1 MIRKPTRETDDGC
14 DFFRE
19 GRKAPLTRMPSLER
33 FDSQP
38 LRSLGPKDLTALPRF
53 SRSESVFV
61 IVNNMRAWTAVTTP
75 KRGVY
80 FDYS

>member
-19 GRKAPLTRMPSLER
+19 DEKRRLTRMPSLER

-38 LRSLGPKDLTALPRF
+38 LGRLGPKDLTALPRF

>member
-1 MIRKPTRETDDGC
+1 
-14 DFFRE
+14 
-19 GRKAPLTRMPSLER
+19 MPSLER

-38 LRSLGPKDLTALPRF
+38 LHSLGPKDLTALPRF